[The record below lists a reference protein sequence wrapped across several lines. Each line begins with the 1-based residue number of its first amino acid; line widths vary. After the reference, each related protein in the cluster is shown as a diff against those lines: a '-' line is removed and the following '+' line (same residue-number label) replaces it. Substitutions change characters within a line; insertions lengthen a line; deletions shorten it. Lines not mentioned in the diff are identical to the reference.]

1 MSLNYPEPELTPKQ
15 TYQFPMQNRPKPL
28 SMLNRAKQLP
38 ILKPT
43 KSVTVSQ
50 LQQPQLAGLRNN
62 SQSASPDYPE
72 IVRSLIEPFLESPES
87 LRVDCEVNLR
97 QAKAWIRLAFD
108 EPEKGR
114 VYGRGGR
121 NIQAIRTVLG
131 AVAQA
136 AGQSV
141 HLEIY
146 EDHSDIQRSYHSEY
160 PSNRE
165 EGAYNRK
172 PVPSGRLYDSK
183 NRLSRHRGT
192 TPSPIRYRRNEHGMT

>member
-1 MSLNYPEPELTPKQ
+1 
-15 TYQFPMQNRPKPL
+15 MQ
-28 SMLNRAKQLP
+28 
-38 ILKPT
+38 
-43 KSVTVSQ
+43 
-50 LQQPQLAGLRNN
+50 QQQQQLANLRNN
-62 SQSASPDYPE
+62 LHSASPNYAE
-72 IVRSLIEPFLESPES
+72 IVRSLIEPFLESPKS
-87 LRVDCEVNLR
+87 LRVDCEVNPR

-121 NIQAIRTVLG
+121 NIQAIRTVLA

-146 EDHSDIQRSYHSEY
+146 EDQPDIQRSFYSDY

-165 EGAYNRK
+165 EGVYNRRTIT
-172 PVPSGRLYDSK
+172 SSRLYDSRH
-183 NRLSRHRGT
+183 RLSRHRGT
-192 TPSPIRYRRNEHGMT
+192 TPSPIRHKRNEHGMT

>member
-1 MSLNYPEPELTPKQ
+1 
-15 TYQFPMQNRPKPL
+15 
-28 SMLNRAKQLP
+28 MLNRSKQLP
-38 ILKPT
+38 ILKAT

-50 LQQPQLAGLRNN
+50 LQQQQLGSLRNN
-62 SQSASPDYPE
+62 RQSVNPDYAE

-87 LRVDCEVNLR
+87 LRVDCEVNPR

-121 NIQAIRTVLG
+121 NIQAIRTVLA

-146 EDHSDIQRSYHSEY
+146 EDQSEIQQSYSSEY
-160 PSNRE
+160 PSHRE
-165 EGAYNRK
+165 EGVYNRRTI
-172 PVPSGRLYDSK
+172 SSSRLYD
-183 NRLSRHRGT
+183 NRHRLSRHRGT
-192 TPSPIRYRRNEHGMT
+192 TPSPIRYKRDGHGMT